1 MIILYDSPDC
11 TVTYENIRFYFLVFF
26 CFTLFSC
33 RSREV
38 EKALVF
44 ERTLK

>member
-1 MIILYDSPDC
+1 MTDYMIPKIF
-11 TVTYENIRFYFLVFF
+11 TVTSERIRFYFLVFF

-33 RSREV
+33 CFR
-38 EKALVF
+38 AAF